1 MLPYPITPFA
11 ESRHKSCHKV
21 LEPRTE
27 FGSSKDLWHNITEP
41 VISFDYDIEDLNRR
55 FGEGNWRF
63 AYWKEERKVEV
74 IRRSTYLKVTYT
86 PIVSVGLEHQ
96 LVRIPTENACSCR
109 GGFFDVSLMCPPYE
123 LPEIVSIISLIR
135 AESCLICSSSTASS
149 LVACNI

>member
-1 MLPYPITPFA
+1 
-11 ESRHKSCHKV
+11 V